1 MGKKSII
8 VAMAKNGCIGKNN
21 NLPWRLP
28 ADLKFFKKTTLGH
41 PILMGRK
48 TFESIGSKPLPG
60 RKNIVITTQKDFTA
74 EGVEVFHNLE
84 DAFQATFEDLFIIG
98 GANIYSQTLQQ
109 ADYLY
114 ITKVHTDVDGDAYF
128 PKINIQDWKLIQ
140 EETYLADE
148 KNQFDMTFQL
158 FERV

>member
-60 RKNIVITTQKDFTA
+60 RKNIVITTQKDFTS

-84 DAFQATFEDLFIIG
+84 DAFQATLEDLFIIG
-98 GANIYSQTLQQ
+98 GANIYSQTLQK

-128 PKINIQDWKLIQ
+128 PNINIQDWKLIQ

>member
-60 RKNIVITTQKDFTA
+60 RKNIVITTQKDFTS

-84 DAFQATFEDLFIIG
+84 DAFQATLEDLFIIG
-98 GANIYSQTLQQ
+98 GANIYSQTLQK